1 MSDDIL
7 DIDAMLAPLD
17 DGDGAGTDLRQ
28 DYAPTAIYQK
38 LRDARAD
45 ARAEE
50 RDRDGR
56 GETEGAVANG
66 WRDVRRLATTALET
80 KTKDFE
86 IAAWL
91 TEALVRFDGLA
102 GLGAGA
108 RLLTGLLAQHWE
120 AGHPQPDED
129 GLEGRAAP
137 LGGLAGGD
145 ADGTVMQALR
155 RTPLFQRP
163 SGEPLGLYQYEASLE
178 TAGIADEQR
187 REQRH
192 AQGVIPFDTIESEAP
207 FGRAALRGLIARA
220 TAARADWAAF
230 ETQLEARFGADAP
243 PTRRV
248 GALLDRLIEVATK
261 LGGAPEEQAALGQ
274 DGAVAEGVP
283 GPGPGAGAA
292 PIAGAT
298 PLGIAVPT
306 GSLANREQALATL
319 EQIATFFR
327 KTEPHSFLAYTLTD
341 AVRRGRMALPEL
353 LAEVLAD
360 ETARTAMLTALGI
373 RPGALEESPPQ
384 E

>member
-7 DIDAMLAPLD
+7 DIDALLAPLD
-17 DGDGAGTDLRQ
+17 GGDGAGTDLRQ

-56 GETEGAVANG
+56 GETESAVANG

-108 RLLTGLLAQHWE
+108 RLLTGLLAQHWD

-192 AQGVIPFDTIESEAP
+192 AQGVIPFDTIASEAP
-207 FGRAALRGLIARA
+207 FGRAALRGVIARA
-220 TAARADWAAF
+220 TSARADWTAF
-230 ETQLEARFGADAP
+230 ETGLEARFGADAP

-248 GALLDRLIEVATK
+248 GALLDRVIEVATK
-261 LGGAPEEQAALGQ
+261 LGGAPEEQATPGQ
-274 DGAVAEGVP
+274 DGPVAEGVSA
-283 GPGPGAGAA
+283 PGAGAS
-292 PIAGAT
+292 PITGAT
-298 PLGIAVPT
+298 TLGIAVPA
-306 GSLANREQALATL
+306 GSLANREQALAAL
-319 EQIATFFR
+319 EQIASFFR

-341 AVRRGRMALPEL
+341 AVRRGRMPLPEL

-373 RPGALEESPPQ
+373 RPGALEENPPQ